1 MNILGIGDADI
12 DIFIEVDKVPSHDEK
27 VFSRSTSQC
36 VGGMVLNFLICLKNL
51 GNSCEFVGVI
61 GEDKFG
67 GKILS
72 FLKEFSIVIDNIVI
86 DKEGETY
93 YCYVILDDLGEKSLI
108 IVPTNCLFISEDKI
122 KEKIFLRKTHVHTT
136 SGDIDTAF
144 KVINLAKKN
153 KVSVSIDVENVDD
166 FGLFSKLISNVD
178 LLFINFNTFKKIGFE
193 DLSKGLEEIIKHG
206 PKVICLT
213 KGKYGSTTYTRENSY
228 SFDGFSV
235 EVKDTTGAG
244 DCFAA
249 GFVHGYIRNW
259 SLEKNTIFANAV
271 ASLSTTT
278 LGGSSFMMSYTDVQ
292 SFINS
297 HKLTKND

>member
-1 MNILGIGDADI
+1 MNILGIGDADV
-12 DIFIEVDKVPSHDEK
+12 DIFIEVDRVPSHDEK

-51 GNSCEFVGVI
+51 GNPCEFLGVI
-61 GEDKFG
+61 GADNYGE
-67 GKILS
+67 KILS
-72 FLKEFSIVIDNIVI
+72 FLNEYSIVTNNIVI

-108 IVPTNCLFISEDKI
+108 VVPTNCLFIKKEMI
-122 KEKIFLRKTHVHTT
+122 KEEIFLGKKHVHTT
-136 SGDIDTAF
+136 SGNIDTAF
-144 KVINLAKKN
+144 KVINLANNN
-153 KVSVSIDVENVDD
+153 KVSVSIDVENVVDYN
-166 FGLFSKLISNVD
+166 LFSKLVSKVD
-178 LLFINFNTFKKIGFE
+178 LLFINLITFKSLGFE
-193 DLSKGLEEIIKHG
+193 DLTKGLEEIIKHG

-213 KGKYGSTTYTRENSY
+213 KGKNGSLTFTRDNLY

-259 SLEKNTIFANAV
+259 NLAKNTIFANAV

-278 LGGSSFMMSYTDVQ
+278 LGGSSFRMNESDVQ

-297 HKLTKND
+297 Y

>member
-12 DIFIEVDKVPSHDEK
+12 DIFIEVDKAPSHDEK
-27 VFSRSTSQC
+27 VFARSTSQC
-36 VGGMVLNFLICLKNL
+36 VGGMVLNFLTCLKNL

-61 GEDKFG
+61 GKDNYGE
-67 GKILS
+67 KILS
-72 FLKEFSIVIDNIVI
+72 FLKEYSIVTDNIII
-86 DKEGETY
+86 DKDGETY

-108 IVPTNCLFISEDKI
+108 IVPTNCLFINGEMI
-122 KEKIFLRKTHVHTT
+122 KEKIFLKKTHVHTT

-144 KVINLAKKN
+144 KVIKLANNN

-166 FGLFSKLISNVD
+166 FGLLSKLISNVD
-178 LLFINFNTFKKIGFE
+178 ILFLNFNTFKKMGFE

-213 KGKYGSTTYTRENSY
+213 KGKNGSTTYSREDSY

-249 GFVHGYIRNW
+249 AFVHGYIRNW
-259 SLEKNTIFANAV
+259 SLSKNTIFANAV

-278 LGGSSFMMSYTDVQ
+278 IGGSSFTMSETDVL

-297 HKLTKND
+297 HKLTKNV

>member
-1 MNILGIGDADI
+1 MNILGIGDADV
-12 DIFIEVDKVPSHDEK
+12 DIFIEVDRVPSHDEK

-67 GKILS
+67 KKILS

-108 IVPTNCLFISEDKI
+108 VVPTNCLFIKKEMI
-122 KEKIFLRKTHVHTT
+122 KEEIFLGKKHVHTT
-136 SGDIDTAF
+136 SGNIDTAF
-144 KVINLAKKN
+144 KVINLANNN
-153 KVSVSIDVENVDD
+153 KVSVSIDVENVVDYN
-166 FGLFSKLISNVD
+166 LFSELVSKVD
-178 LLFINFNTFKKIGFE
+178 LLFINLITFKSLGFE
-193 DLSKGLEEIIKHG
+193 DLTKGLEEIIKHG

-213 KGKYGSTTYTRENSY
+213 KGKNGSLTFTRDNLY

-259 SLEKNTIFANAV
+259 NLAKNTIFANAV

-278 LGGSSFMMSYTDVQ
+278 LGGSSFRMNESDVQ

-297 HKLTKND
+297 Y